1 MEWLKKKFENDEIKC
16 EIWIGAQGPKLLSS
30 AHNYDGVL
38 INQSNIEM
46 IKWSLKNI
54 KGNKTK
60 FKIGV
65 ISASMINEK
74 INNNDKKRIK
84 ETALRIALGTLNKV
98 LIKTEV
104 YDELIVLKKENKTED
119 FEDIVKFSSDK
130 ITKQFSIVTNI
141 EGMKK
146 YLGNLEKIGITH
158 FTLGY
163 PQLLNEGSIKLIG
176 ENL

>member
-1 MEWLKKKFENDEIKC
+1 
-16 EIWIGAQGPKLLSS
+16 
-30 AHNYDGVL
+30 
-38 INQSNIEM
+38 
-46 IKWSLKNI
+46 
-54 KGNKTK
+54 
-60 FKIGV
+60 
-65 ISASMINEK
+65 
-74 INNNDKKRIK
+74 
-84 ETALRIALGTLNKV
+84 LGTLNKV